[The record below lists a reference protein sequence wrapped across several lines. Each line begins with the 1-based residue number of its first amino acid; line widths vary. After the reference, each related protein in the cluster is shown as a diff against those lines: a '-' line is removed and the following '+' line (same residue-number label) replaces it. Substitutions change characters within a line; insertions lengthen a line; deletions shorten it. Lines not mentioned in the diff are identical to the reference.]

1 MKQLRGCG
9 TALVTPFT
17 PDDKIDKNSLER
29 LVALQIARNIDFL
42 VVAGTTGE
50 SSTLSISEHLRIIQ
64 LVVEGSCNR
73 VPVIAGTGSNNL
85 AEALRLTEGAK
96 ALGADA
102 CLVVTPYYNKPTFG
116 GVFAYYEAINEVGL
130 PMVVYNVPHR
140 TGINILPHEMAA
152 IVGLSNVVGV
162 KDACGNMAQTIA
174 TMQAVEAVRYV
185 EYFCGD
191 DQLTFPMMTLGA
203 SGVISVA
210 SNIAPRKMKEMV
222 AMSGNDGLASDGRAK
237 FFELFPLFQALG
249 LTTNPIMVKEALAMM
264 GMIDPVLRMPLTRA
278 TQNNRNLLREEMTK
292 LRLISRD
299 LKI

>member
-9 TALVTPFT
+9 TALVTPLT
-17 PDDKIDKNSLER
+17 QDNKVDQ
-29 LVALQIARNIDFL
+29 VALRYLVNWQIANGVNFL
-42 VVAGTTGE
+42 VPVGTTGE
-50 SSTLSISEHLRIIQ
+50 CATLSEDEHLLVIRI
-64 LVVEGSCNR
+64 VVEESAGR
-73 VPVIAGTGSNNL
+73 VPVVAGTGSNNL

-102 CLVVTPYYNKPTFG
+102 CLVVTPYYNRPTFE
-116 GVFAYYEAINEVGL
+116 GVLAYYTALNDVGL

-140 TGINILPHEMAA
+140 TGLNLLPDQMATIA
-152 IVGLSNVVGV
+152 CLSNMVGV

-174 TMQAVEAVRYV
+174 TMQAVEAVKCV

-191 DQLTFPMMTLGA
+191 DQLIFPMMALGA

-210 SNIAPRKMKEMV
+210 SNIVPHTMQQMCV
-222 AMSGNDGLASDGRAK
+222 MSGNDGLASDGRAK

-264 GMIDPVLRMPLTRA
+264 GMIDPVLRMPLTRD
-278 TQNNRNLLREEMTK
+278 TQNNRNLLREEMIK